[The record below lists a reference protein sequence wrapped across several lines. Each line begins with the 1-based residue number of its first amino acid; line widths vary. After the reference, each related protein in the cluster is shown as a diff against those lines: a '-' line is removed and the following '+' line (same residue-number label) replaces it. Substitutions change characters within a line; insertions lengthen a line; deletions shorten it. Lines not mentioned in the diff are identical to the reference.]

1 MTGLQRLILIIGAL
15 VMLLIFV
22 DWVSTS
28 PESIPC
34 GYRCLS
40 YDYHISKLIGGILG
54 TGAVTALLYFA
65 FSSNKNK
72 ELDNNNLQTKQKHKI
87 FDFSKRRSL
96 ISSIIIS
103 LLIYFGICLAV
114 LVAMI
119 VPRILFS
126 PFLDSSSSAAYS
138 AGRALRSMVMEVS
151 IPNMVYTRF
160 STLFNLAAFLPKV
173 ILVLLMG
180 LISEKRGYT
189 SLKNYLFLIVIFFF
203 PIISLIYLPL
213 ILSKDSNA
221 KLDN

>member
-1 MTGLQRLILIIGAL
+1 
-15 VMLLIFV
+15 MLLIFV

-28 PESIPC
+28 PERIPC

-87 FDFSKRRSL
+87 FDFSKRRPL

-114 LVAMI
+114 LAAMI
-119 VPRILFS
+119 VLGILFS
-126 PFLDSSSSAAYS
+126 TFLDVDAYS
-138 AGRALRSMVMEVS
+138 AGQALGSMMMKVS

-189 SLKNYLFLIVIFFF
+189 SLKNYLFLIAIFFF

-213 ILSKDSNA
+213 ILSKDSKA
-221 KLDN
+221 ELDN

>member
-1 MTGLQRLILIIGAL
+1 MARLQRLILIIGAL

-28 PESIPC
+28 PERIPC

-72 ELDNNNLQTKQKHKI
+72 ELDSNNLQTKHKHKI

-103 LLIYFGICLAV
+103 LLIYFGIWLIFSIVIPLRYLDTRLGFSHGTDAGPLSMLLPKAV
-114 LVAMI
+114 LI
-119 VPRILFS
+119 IILQRIIQK
-126 PFLDSSSSAAYS
+126 
-138 AGRALRSMVMEVS
+138 R
-151 IPNMVYTRF
+151 
-160 STLFNLAAFLPKV
+160 
-173 ILVLLMG
+173 G
-180 LISEKRGYT
+180 LIIKRN
-189 SLKNYLFLIVIFFF
+189 SLILLVIFFVPF
-203 PIISLIYLPL
+203 LSLFYLPWV
-213 ILSKDSNA
+213 LSKDSNLPS
-221 KLDN
+221 KENLSNVLDEDRSISKV

>member
-1 MTGLQRLILIIGAL
+1 MTRLQRLILIIGAL

-28 PESIPC
+28 PERIPC

-72 ELDNNNLQTKQKHKI
+72 ELDSNNLQTKHKHKI

-114 LVAMI
+114 LMAMI
-119 VPRILFS
+119 VPGLFLQPS
-126 PFLDSSSSAAYS
+126 GMDPYS
-138 AGRALRSMVMEVS
+138 WGRTLRSMVDEIS

-173 ILVLLMG
+173 ILVLLVG
-180 LISEKRGYT
+180 LIGEKRGYT